1 MAVGGKVKDYFH
13 NVYQP
18 GERALIQKIDF
29 FILTFCCLSYFV
41 NYLDRSNLNNAYV
54 SGMKD
59 DLGFVGDQLTQIN
72 TCFTVGYV
80 VGQIP
85 SNLSLHYV
93 KPRIWFPLM
102 MVLWGGLTMVTAS
115 THNPQSIM
123 AIRFFQGICEASTFV
138 GTHYILGAWY
148 TERELGKR
156 SGIFTSSGLAGTMI
170 GGFIQT
176 GLNRGLD
183 GRGGL
188 AGWRWLF
195 IIDGLI
201 TMPVALYGFVFF
213 PDTPQ
218 TTRAFYLTEEE
229 KALARSRVPQ
239 AAEDGQSPMTLAF
252 VKKVLT
258 SWYWWGFVM
267 LWVIAG
273 ETESFSSNA
282 LLALYMQK
290 HPVNTYTKA
299 QLNDYP
305 TGVPAVGIVSTLF
318 WATLTDFLGGKR
330 YLVGYWI
337 GITGIATSIMI
348 LVASNNPTSS
358 SSTSV
363 VFAAYYWAG
372 SVYACQAT
380 FFAWC
385 NDAMRF
391 EASVFRG
398 VVLAGMNLGNNAVNA
413 WWILIFYG
421 ASRAPW
427 FIRGMCSVVV
437 ARIKTAPRVA
447 AGLSRSFSTSPRHG
461 QAVAEKGNEKAVKKD
476 DVEDDAV
483 PDVDEAKTLAV
494 RRKHAAQLSKN
505 EPEVDNS
512 TGGLLRL
519 LSIARPEAKPLGLAT
534 VFLAVSA
541 TITMTIPY
549 AVGRIID
556 AAGKAGVVDVAGH
569 SFTLTQFILGM
580 GTVLTIGSAASFTR
594 NIMMRIIGE
603 RVIARLR
610 SRLYRR
616 TYTQDA
622 EFFDVNPVGDLI
634 SRLGSDVNIVGDSVT
649 TSVTYALRST
659 FNTIAGI
666 SIMLWTSAKLTM
678 LMLVILPPMAVGS
691 LIYGRFVEK
700 MSKRVQ
706 KNLGTLTKIAE
717 ERLGNVKTSQAFVGE
732 RQEVHRYNQ
741 QIRKVFALR
750 KREGIVTSTFYTST
764 LWAGNISFL
773 IMLTVGNSFIQSGA
787 MTTGDLTAFVMYA
800 MFAGTGMMDFFYTYT
815 EIMRGSGAA
824 HRLFELSDKKPRIP
838 QSAGARI
845 ASAQG
850 TVKFTNVHFAYPTR
864 PDAKI
869 FNGLN
874 FEIPSGSNACIV
886 GPSGR
891 GKSTIGTL
899 LQRFYDPV
907 AGTITINGQDI
918 SQISVKSLRRRI
930 GVVAQEPVLF
940 SGTIA
945 ENIAYGVPGATEAEI
960 LHAAKVANCT
970 FIDNLPK
977 GLQTQ
982 VGARGSQLSGGQKQR
997 VAIARAVLKRPDI
1010 LILDE
1015 ATSALDAESETLVN
1029 QALGRLFQGSM
1040 TTISIA
1046 HRLSTIEKADLL
1058 IVLNADGEVAE
1069 IGSYRE
1075 LSANKDSEFSK
1086 LMENQ
1091 MRSPMA
1097 GKPADDVET
1106 IMVDEEA
1113 VEEAKKRET

>member
-1 MAVGGKVKDYFH
+1 MAVGTRVKDYFH

-195 IIDGLI
+195 IIDGLM

-218 TTRAFYLTEEE
+218 TTRAFYLTDGE

-239 AAEDGQSPMTLAF
+239 TAEEGQSPMTLAF
-252 VKKVLT
+252 VNKVLT

-290 HPVNTYTKA
+290 HPVNKYTKA

-337 GITGIATSIMI
+337 GITGIATSVMI
-348 LVASNNPTSS
+348 LVASNSPTSS

-391 EASVFRG
+391 ETSVFRG

-427 FIRGMCSVVV
+427 FI
-437 ARIKTAPRVA
+437 
-447 AGLSRSFSTSPRHG
+447 
-461 QAVAEKGNEKAVKKD
+461 AVAEKGNEKAVKKD
-476 DVEDDAV
+476 DVEDDA
-483 PDVDEAKTLAV
+483 DEAKTLGV
-494 RRKHAAQLSKN
+494 QRKHAAQLSKN

-610 SRLYRR
+610 SRLFRR

-850 TVKFTNVHFAYPTR
+850 TVKFTDVHFAYPTR

-907 AGTITINGQDI
+907 AGTITIDGQDV

-960 LHAAKVANCT
+960 LHAARVANCT

-1029 QALGRLFQGSM
+1029 QALGKLFQGNM

-1046 HRLSTIEKADLL
+1046 HRLSTIEKADVL

-1069 IGSYRE
+1069 IGNYRE
-1075 LSANKDSEFSK
+1075 LEANEDSEFSK

-1091 MRSPMA
+1091 MRSPLA
-1097 GKPADDVET
+1097 GKAVEDVET
-1106 IMVDEEA
+1106 IMVDEES
-1113 VEEAKKRET
+1113 VEEAKKRQD